1 MPDICG
7 CRFFFFSSRRRHTRC
22 SRDWSSDVCSS
33 DLARGDHDHRSR
45 GQHEPLPARHPR
57 TGACLSVVPGHS
69 LLCGGSVWESNPST
83 VCLERTTGFEVR
95 EAHRV
100 PRRFRYCKSALFNR
114 SECTTVAREA
124 PTVTV
129 SPRNCHHARR
139 QQPASRRLSG
149 SRSRSKW
156 RQSAKKRRGCRQRHP
171 PRVYRVSRS
180 ALGLSVFRVYCFLAD
195 PKRTVPGSLRMR
207 RISLLLATSTPS
219 QCASPTNKLLTIVA
233 ECVQSGFTVT
243 VPVNASDMIMPFA
256 LRVSWPEK
264 FPSPSTVST
273 PVAAAGLAR
282 IVPLSANPHPPSRLA
297 SVHGV
302 SSTTTNTPK
311 ASPK

>member
-1 MPDICG
+1 MV
-7 CRFFFFSSRRRHTRC
+7 RWRRVVRRGTRVRR
-22 SRDWSSDVCSS
+22 SP
-33 DLARGDHDHRSR
+33 LAKYRSF
-45 GQHEPLPARHPR
+45 
-57 TGACLSVVPGHS
+57 
-69 LLCGGSVWESNPST
+69 GGSVWESNPST
-83 VCLERTTGFEVR
+83 VCLERSTGFEVR

-100 PRRFRYCKSALFNR
+100 PRRFRYCKSALFKR

-156 RQSAKKRRGCRQRHP
+156 RQSPKKRRGCRQRHP

-195 PKRTVPGSLRMR
+195 PERTVPGSLRMR

-219 QCASPTNKLLTIVA
+219 KCASPTTLLTTVA
-233 ECVQSGFTVT
+233 EVVQSGFTVT
-243 VPVNASDMIMPFA
+243 VPVNVSDRIVPFA

-264 FPSPSTVST
+264 FPSSSTVST
-273 PVAAAGLAR
+273 PVAAAGTAR
-282 IVPLSANPHPPSRLA
+282 RGPLRANPHPPSRLA
-297 SVHGV
+297 RVHV
-302 SSTTTNTPK
+302 SSSAHATRAVPNKSSIGNRRVSSFIP
-311 ASPK
+311 SPSTLQPPSPRFGSGHTRGSVPGFANQVFA